1 MPGQVVQIAAHGV
14 SRDLEDPGELG
25 NRRLG
30 VLAHVLRQV
39 GPASGGQ

>member
-14 SRDLEDPGELG
+14 SRDLEDPGELR